1 MIPTISYSD
10 NLSIVVVNHYIWYSS
25 SLEPQGLV
33 PVSSCQA
40 PCDSSSQLY
49 LFPTITQRR

>member
-1 MIPTISYSD
+1 MIPTISYSN
-10 NLSIVVVNHYIWYSS
+10 NLSIVVVYHHIWYTS

-33 PVSSCQA
+33 SVSWCQA